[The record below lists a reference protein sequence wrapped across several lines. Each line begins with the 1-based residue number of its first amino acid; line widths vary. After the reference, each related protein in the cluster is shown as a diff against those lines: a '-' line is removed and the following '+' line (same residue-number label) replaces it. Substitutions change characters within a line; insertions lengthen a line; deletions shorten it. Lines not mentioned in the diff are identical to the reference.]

1 MSDCQKI
8 GDCFE
13 NHETL
18 LVVCHGVSDCRRLH
32 WLHSGLGSTGFNR
45 YHADVDLEQQH
56 DCVGRIGGRGRR
68 NHTDCHGEGRG
79 RSGIARAGELL
90 RCLLGFLCR
99 YPFVRD
105 VAARP
110 VWPWIGSA
118 VFRLHPGIGSH
129 SYKAVFAGTPNGV
142 PAYASSS
149 SSAVAL
155 TVTGTFL
162 TRTSLAASGNAGNY
176 SLTSHV
182 TGLVNASGVAAP
194 SGMVSFLDTS
204 SGNLSLASAALG
216 AATEDFSFQS
226 SGNYTTGIFPNS
238 VAVGDFNGDGIS
250 DLATVN
256 SGSNAVTVLLAM
268 EMGVSHRWPI
278 ARQPGTILLWRP
290 LATSTGTANS
300 IWP

>member
-1 MSDCQKI
+1 LSFVTAFLTVAACI
-8 GDCFE
+8 GSTRVWAAPASTVT
-13 NHETL
+13 TL
-18 LVVCHGVSDCRRLH
+18 TLTSSSNTIASGGSVAAGGEITLTATVRAGGAAVSPGQVSFCDASSASCADIHLLGTSQLVQSGP
-32 WLHSGLGSTGFNR
+32 GLGT
-45 YHADVDLEQQH
+45 
-56 DCVGRIGGRGRR
+56 
-68 NHTDCHGEGRG
+68 
-79 RSGIARAGELL
+79 
-90 RCLLGFLCR
+90 
-99 YPFVRD
+99 
-105 VAARP
+105 
-110 VWPWIGSA
+110 A

-216 AATEDFSFQS
+216 AGTEDFSFQS
-226 SGNYTTGIFPNS
+226 FGNYTTGIFPNS